1 MRIAYWIPVILL
13 TLLLAVIGL
22 RYGIQRQGL
31 TETDVITLY
40 AQRYLADHAGSGRP
54 AAAQVTD
61 CFAHPGSGAWSW
73 LVVTCRPKGG
83 GAGEIYRYE
92 VNVLGGL
99 IGFSGPDTAGLPQPE
114 A

>member
-22 RYGIQRQGL
+22 RYGILRQGIP
-31 TETDVITLY
+31 ETDVITLY

-54 AAAQVTD
+54 GTAQVTD
-61 CFAHPGSGAWSW
+61 CSARPGQGVWSW

-83 GAGEIYRYE
+83 AEGAIYRYE
-92 VNVLGGL
+92 VNALGGL
-99 IGFSGPDTAGLPQPE
+99 IRFSGPGGSGLPQPE

>member
-1 MRIAYWIPVILL
+1 MRIAYWIPVALL

-22 RYGIQRQGL
+22 RYGILRQGI

-54 AAAQVTD
+54 GEPQVTD
-61 CFAHPGSGAWSW
+61 CSARPGEGGWSWLIVTCRPPGSGAAA
-73 LVVTCRPKGG
+73 L
-83 GAGEIYRYE
+83 YRYE

-99 IGFSGPDTAGLPQPE
+99 IRFSGPGGAGLPQPE